1 MLTKRKKQILIKDSQ
16 THEKDSGSAEVQ
28 VSLLSKEVDV
38 LVNHLKKHP
47 KDNSSRRGLLT
58 MIAKRR
64 KLMGYLK
71 IKKPKQYEKLAKK
84 LNI

>member
-1 MLTKRKKQILIKDSQ
+1 MLTKRKKQVLIKESQ

-28 VSLLSKEVDV
+28 IALLNKEADS

-47 KDNSSRRGLLT
+47 KDNSSRRGLLA

-64 KLMGYLK
+64 KLLSYLK

-84 LNI
+84 LKI

>member
-1 MLTKRKKQILIKDSQ
+1 MLTKKKKQALIKESQ
-16 THEKDSGSAEVQ
+16 THAKDSGSAEVQ
-28 VSLLSKEVDV
+28 ISLLTKEVDS

-64 KLMGYLK
+64 KLLSYLK
-71 IKKPKQYEKLAKK
+71 LKKPAQYEKLAKK
-84 LNI
+84 LKI

>member
-1 MLTKRKKQILIKDSQ
+1 MLTKRKKQILIKESQ

-38 LVNHLKKHP
+38 LVSHLKKHP

-84 LNI
+84 LKI

>member
-1 MLTKRKKQILIKDSQ
+1 MLTKRKKQVLIKESQ

-28 VSLLSKEVDV
+28 IALLTKKVNE
-38 LVNHLKKHP
+38 LVAHLKKHP
-47 KDNSSRRGLLT
+47 KDNGSRRGLLT
-58 MIAKRR
+58 MIGKRR

-71 IKKPKQYEKLAKK
+71 LKKPEKYEKLAKK